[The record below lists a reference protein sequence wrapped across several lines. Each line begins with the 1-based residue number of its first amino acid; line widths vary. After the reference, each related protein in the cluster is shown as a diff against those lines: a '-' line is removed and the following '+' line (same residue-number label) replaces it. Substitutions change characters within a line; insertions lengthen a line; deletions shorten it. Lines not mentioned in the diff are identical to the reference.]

1 MRAFDSMAEFSDLNN
16 GMKPGQS
23 SVFDSAQQ
31 SAQIK
36 MFRRMAFG
44 SQDSSSF
51 FNDSQSSYGSRNQ
64 DSTTMLPQNKSRP
77 WNVRD
82 DSL

>member
-1 MRAFDSMAEFSDLNN
+1 VRALDSLDEFSDLNN

-23 SVFDSAQQ
+23 SVFNSAEH
-31 SAQIK
+31 SAQIR

-51 FNDSQSSYGSRNQ
+51 YNESQNSWRSRDQ
-64 DSTTMLPQNKSRP
+64 DSTTMFPHNKSGS
-77 WNVRD
+77 WNV
-82 DSL
+82 